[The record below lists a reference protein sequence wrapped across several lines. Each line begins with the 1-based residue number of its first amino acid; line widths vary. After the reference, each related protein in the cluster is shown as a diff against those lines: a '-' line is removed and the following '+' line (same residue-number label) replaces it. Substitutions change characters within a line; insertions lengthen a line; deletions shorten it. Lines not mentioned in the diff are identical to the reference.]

1 MQIQAI
7 LAAKGDEVQTIRP
20 GADATMATSLMKTHA
35 IAALVVT
42 EGERVVGLVGEREIV
57 LGLAA
62 GAGSIVG
69 LKVRDLMHQHPDT
82 CSPQDAINQV
92 MEIMT
97 RKRRRHLPVVD
108 QGRLCGIV
116 SIGDMVKF
124 RLGEMELESRVLRD
138 AYLTKH

>member
-7 LAAKGDEVQTIRP
+7 LADKGDEVQTIRA
-20 GADATMATSLMKTHA
+20 GADATIATSLMKTHG

-57 LGLAA
+57 RAVA
-62 GAGSIVG
+62 TGAGTIVG
-69 LKVRDLMHQHPDT
+69 LKVRDLMQQHPDT

-97 RKRRRHLPVVD
+97 RKRRRHLPVVEK
-108 QGRLCGIV
+108 GCLCGIV

-124 RLGEMELESRVLRD
+124 RLSQMELESRVLRD
-138 AYLTKH
+138 AYLTKR